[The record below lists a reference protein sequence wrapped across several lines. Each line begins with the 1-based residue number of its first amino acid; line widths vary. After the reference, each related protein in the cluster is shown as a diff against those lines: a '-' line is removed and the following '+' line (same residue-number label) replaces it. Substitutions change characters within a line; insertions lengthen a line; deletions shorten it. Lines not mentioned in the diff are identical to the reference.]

1 MPFRAVV
8 TLVATIVV
16 LILLVSFR
24 TPPSTS
30 LSTVPLVPPPASSSS
45 PSGATPAATPSGAP
59 PSGGGTP
66 TPTPSPSGTG
76 LKNGSF
82 TGQDFPNFYGDVQ
95 ARVVVSG
102 GKITNVIPLQY
113 PTDRPQS
120 AYISSVAVPLLHDE
134 VLKAQSAQI
143 DIIGGAT
150 FTSESYAQS
159 VQSALDQ
166 ARA

>member
-1 MPFRAVV
+1 MPMRAAV
-8 TLVATIVV
+8 TLAATILVV
-16 LILLVSFR
+16 VLLVSFR

-30 LSTVPLVPPPASSSS
+30 LSTLPPVSPAASSSPQQSTS
-45 PSGATPAATPSGAP
+45 PTATPSGAP
-59 PSGGGTP
+59 PSGGGSPTP
-66 TPTPSPSGTG
+66 TPTAGG
-76 LKNGSF
+76 LRNGSF

-95 ARVVVSG
+95 VKVVISG
-102 GKITNVIPLQY
+102 GRIADVVPLKY

-143 DIIGGAT
+143 DVISGAT
-150 FTSESYAQS
+150 FTSDSYAQS
-159 VQSALDQ
+159 VQSALVQ